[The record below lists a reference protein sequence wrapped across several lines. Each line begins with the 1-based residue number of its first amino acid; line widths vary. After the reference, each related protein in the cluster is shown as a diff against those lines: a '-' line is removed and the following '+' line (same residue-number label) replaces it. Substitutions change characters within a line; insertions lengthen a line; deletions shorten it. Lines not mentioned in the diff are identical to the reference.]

1 MEIKLYRNGSVPNKI
16 NKTLTLLEIVTGT
29 MRNEMEVTSPVIL
42 MPWADS
48 IVSGTCN
55 YARIEETG
63 RYYYL
68 RGCQIVRNEMIE
80 IRLKSDP
87 LMSFKQDIRNI
98 KGIVKETE
106 VACAD
111 SYINSRSYVARVK
124 EKTDIINFSNGLLE
138 NGEFILI
145 TAGG

>member
-1 MEIKLYRNGSVPNKI
+1 MEIKLYRNGSIPNKI

-48 IVSGTCN
+48 IISGTCN

-68 RGCQIVRNEMIE
+68 RGYQIVRNEMIE
-80 IRLKSDP
+80 LRLKSDP
-87 LMSFKQDIRNI
+87 LMSFKSDIANI
-98 KGIVKETE
+98 KGIVKESE
-106 VACAD
+106 NVYVD
-111 SYINSRSYVARVK
+111 NYLPSRSYVAKVK
-124 EKTDIINFSNGLLE
+124 EKTNIINFSNGLLE
-138 NGEFILI
+138 NGEYILI